1 MIVTKEKTSDITK
14 LTNSLYLINEKVY
27 FNFVNGNWFI
37 FVGIDDNDLLV
48 ANSASKIGY
57 STLYG
62 TVYVTGLQTGP
73 TEPRFLLLEDDSFV
87 LLEDDGKIQ
96 LQRS

>member
-14 LTNSLYLINEKVY
+14 LTNSLYLINEKIY

-37 FVGIDDNDLLV
+37 FVGINDNDLLV

-73 TEPRFLLLEDDSFV
+73 TEPRFLLLEDGDFV
-87 LLEDDGKIQ
+87 LLEDEGKIQ